1 MTVLEY
7 VAMLAALVLVPWLA
21 ARRLAEPVDGP
32 DPRAAFEAARARHV
46 RRALLR
52 RADASALPVLTR
64 NRPPARTVECVV
76 PLREIV
82 GSVDGGAHPFDRRF
96 DPSTD
101 TAWARFAAVLR
112 ARNDGVEL
120 PPVLLHQGCDGYY
133 VLDGHHRVAV
143 ARALGDAEIRAEVAV
158 DQSPCA

>member
-1 MTVLEY
+1 MSVLEY
-7 VAMLAALVLVPWLA
+7 LAAMTSLVLVPWLA
-21 ARRLAEPVDGP
+21 ARWFADPVDGP
-32 DPRAAFEAARARHV
+32 DPRATFEAARARHA

-52 RADASALPVLTR
+52 RPDAAALPVLARTGR
-64 NRPPARTVECVV
+64 TARTVACVV

-82 GSVDGGAHPFDRRF
+82 GSVDRGPHPFDRRF

-120 PPVLLHQGCDGYY
+120 PPVLLHRGCDGSY

-143 ARALGDAEIRAEVAV
+143 ARALGDTEVRAEVAL
-158 DQSPCA
+158 DPSPCA

>member
-1 MTVLEY
+1 MTLLEY

-21 ARRLAEPVDGP
+21 AGRLAEPVDGP

-64 NRPPARTVECVV
+64 NRPPARTVA

-82 GSVDGGAHPFDRRF
+82 GSVDGGPHPFDRRF

-112 ARNDGVEL
+112 ARNDGLEL

-143 ARALGDAEIRAEVAV
+143 ARALGDTEIRAEVAV
-158 DQSPCA
+158 DPSACA

>member
-1 MTVLEY
+1 MVLEY
-7 VAMLAALVLVPWLA
+7 LALLAGMLLVPLVV
-21 ARRLAEPVDGP
+21 ARRLAASVDMP
-32 DPRAAFEAARARHV
+32 DARETFEVARARHA

-52 RADASALPVLTR
+52 RPDASALPVLAR
-64 NRPPARTVECVV
+64 SRSAARTVACVV

-82 GSVDGGAHPFDRRF
+82 GSVDRGPHPFDRRF
-96 DPSTD
+96 YPTAD

-112 ARNDGVEL
+112 ARNDGLEL

-143 ARALGDAEIRAEVAV
+143 ARAVGDTDIRAEV
-158 DQSPCA
+158 SLRR